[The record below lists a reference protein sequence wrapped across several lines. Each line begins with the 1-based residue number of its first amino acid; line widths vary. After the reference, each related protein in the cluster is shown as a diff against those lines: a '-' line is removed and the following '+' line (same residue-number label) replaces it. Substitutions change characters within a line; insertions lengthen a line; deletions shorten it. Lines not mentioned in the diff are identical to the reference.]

1 VIDTDSADK
10 TFSVTGHSLGG
21 GIAQAIAYTFGLNG
35 VTLDLMNY
43 QDFRAFVASIH

>member
-1 VIDTDSADK
+1 MNIFHANK

-35 VTLDLMNY
+35 VSVGIAYSSLL
-43 QDFRAFVASIH
+43 F